1 MYKTW
6 LVFKNEFITTVLRP
20 SFLLALFGIPLMG
33 AIIMGVVGTVNKNQ
47 PDMVSQLL
55 NAPADTHPIGLV
67 DLSGLITQIP
77 DGMNYVR
84 YANEDQARQDVLNGS
99 LSGAYVIAADYLKTG
114 HLTSIR
120 ADFNPI
126 SAIDHTDS
134 IQQVIDQNLLGN
146 DVRLT
151 ARYEQPMKIDTVNLN
166 PNPEQAQESEAGMFV
181 PTGITMVFYIMLVT
195 ASSMLMNS
203 ISREKENR
211 VMEILMSS
219 IDARQILIGKIT
231 ALALVGLLQLAVWM
245 GGGMFLLGTGRQ
257 ANLIS
262 GNFYLPPNLLW
273 WALIYFLG
281 GYLIY
286 ASLMAGVGALA
297 PNMREGSQ
305 MTSLIIMPMIIP
317 LILMSN
323 TIQAPDGTLS
333 LVLSLIP
340 FTSPISMITRMSVTE
355 VPLWQSLLGLALVW
369 AGAIWVLRMVAAMFR
384 SQVILAGQPF
394 TRQRFFKVLLGKLD

>member
-6 LVFKNEFITTVLRP
+6 LVFKNELITTVLRP
-20 SFLLALFGIPLMG
+20 SFLLALFGIPLL
-33 AIIMGVVGTVNKNQ
+33 AAVIMGVVGMVNKDQ
-47 PDMVSQLL
+47 PDVVNQLL
-55 NAPADTHPIGLV
+55 TAPSDSHPTGLV
-67 DLSGLITQIP
+67 DKSGLITQIP
-77 DGMNYVR
+77 EGLNYVR
-84 YANEDQARQDVLNGS
+84 YDSEEEVRRDVLNGK

-114 HLTSIR
+114 QMTSIR

-126 SAIDHTDS
+126 SAIDLTDS

-146 DVRLT
+146 DTRLA
-151 ARYEQPMKIDTVNLN
+151 ARYAEPMKIETVNLN
-166 PNPEQAQESEAGMFV
+166 PNPEQAQESAAGMFV
-181 PTGITMVFYIMLVT
+181 PTGITIVFYIMLVT

-219 IDARQILIGKIT
+219 IDSRQILIGKIT

-245 GGGMFLLGTGRQ
+245 GGGMFLLGSGRQ

-262 GNFYLPPNLLW
+262 GSFYLPPNLLA
-273 WALIYFLG
+273 WALVYFLG

-297 PNMREGSQ
+297 PNLREGSQ

-317 LILMSN
+317 LVLMSN

-333 LVLSLIP
+333 LVLSLVP
-340 FTSPISMITRMSVTE
+340 FTSPISMITRMAVTD
-355 VPLWQSLLGLALVW
+355 VPLWQSLLGLVLVW